1 MPSGACPGA
10 HCAVTLPCDVSLVLS
25 RPAPPGREMR
35 HRCVGF
41 RPSHPGRKP
50 PLSYLE
56 KLVLSP
62 CTFAGEWGRKRAVCA
77 GSWERW
83 KRQGAA
89 ASQVGRGCWCSAPA
103 SAIPSG
109 RGAAGTQI
117 VLVVPSPLPSEVTP
131 SLSQSPPSLRG
142 EPLLG
147 GQSTYGSPTQG
158 PPALLLKL
166 LGGGAHQN
174 HSTQTSGPPVL
185 SQACRGR
192 RSLSHWGCSVPGAPR
207 VPQASAPDWAWV

>member
-1 MPSGACPGA
+1 MCWLQAQSPRQEAPTVLPGEACAFSMHLCRGVGEEACGVCRVLGEMEETRGCSQPG
-10 HCAVTLPCDVSLVLS
+10 P
-25 RPAPPGREMR
+25 
-35 HRCVGF
+35 
-41 RPSHPGRKP
+41 
-50 PLSYLE
+50 
-56 KLVLSP
+56 
-62 CTFAGEWGRKRAVCA
+62 
-77 GSWERW
+77 
-83 KRQGAA
+83 
-89 ASQVGRGCWCSAPA
+89 GRGCWCSAPA

-166 LGGGAHQN
+166 LGGGSPPKSLHPDFR
-174 HSTQTSGPPVL
+174 STRPQPGLPGKEESEPLGVL
-185 SQACRGR
+185 CAWRTA
-192 RSLSHWGCSVPGAPR
+192 GAPS
-207 VPQASAPDWAWV
+207 VGP